1 MTDQSAP
8 PPAPTEAPPPPP
20 APAPTWAAPP
30 PPPPANRPG
39 PMPGW
44 HYAGFWVRFL
54 AFLID
59 ALVLG
64 LLSAA
69 LIPLTGAE
77 WTTTTNGTVTVNYA
91 SNAWSTLIG
100 LVYFV
105 GLWAWRGQ
113 TVGMMP
119 FNMKVVAVA
128 DGKNIDFVRG
138 LLRYV
143 GFIIAAIPLLI
154 GLIWAAF
161 DSRKQGWHDKIAGTV
176 VIRPN

>member
-1 MTDQSAP
+1 MTDQPAPPAPPPSPESSWSAP
-8 PPAPTEAPPPPP
+8 PPAPAPS
-20 APAPTWAAPP
+20 
-30 PPPPANRPG
+30 NRPG

-59 ALVLG
+59 G
-64 LLSAA
+64 ILLAIVTSPFAPQ
-69 LIPLTGAE
+69 L
-77 WTTTTNGTVTVNYA
+77 TTTGTTLQVNA
-91 SNAWSTLIG
+91 GGNAIGTIVG
-100 LVYFV
+100 LVYFA

-119 FNMKVVAVA
+119 FNMKVVSVA
-128 DGKNIDFVRG
+128 DGKNIDVMRG

-143 GFIIAAIPLLI
+143 GFIIAAIPLFI

-161 DSRKQGWHDKIAGTV
+161 DARKQGWHDKIASTV

>member
-1 MTDQSAP
+1 MTDQPAA
-8 PPAPTEAPPPPP
+8 PPAPQPST
-20 APAPTWAAPP
+20 
-30 PPPPANRPG
+30 RPG
-39 PMPGW
+39 PRPGW

-59 ALVLG
+59 AILLG
-64 LLSAA
+64 IVSAA
-69 LIPLTGAE
+69 FTPVWGPQVTATG
-77 WTTTTNGTVTVNYA
+77 TNFEIHA
-91 SNAWSTLIG
+91 QANAIGTLIA
-100 LVYFV
+100 LIYFA
-105 GLWAWRGQ
+105 GFWAWRGQ

-119 FNMKVVAVA
+119 FNMQVVGVA
-128 DGKNIDFVRG
+128 DGKKIDVVRG

-161 DSRKQGWHDKIAGTV
+161 DARKQGWHDKIASTV

>member
-8 PPAPTEAPPPPP
+8 PPAPP
-20 APAPTWAAPP
+20 APAPAAPESNWAAPP
-30 PPPPANRPG
+30 PPPPSNRPG

-59 ALVLG
+59 G
-64 LLSAA
+64 ILLAVVTA
-69 LIPLTGAE
+69 PFVPLWGQNFTA
-77 WTTTTNGTVTVNYA
+77 TTTNFQVNA
-91 SNAWSTLIG
+91 DVNPIGTLIG
-100 LVYFV
+100 LVYLA
-105 GLWAWRGQ
+105 GMWSWRGQ

-119 FNMKVVAVA
+119 FNMKVVGVA
-128 DGKNIDFVRG
+128 DGKNIDFFRG

>member
-1 MTDQSAP
+1 MTDQAAPPAPPATPDSGWTAP
-8 PPAPTEAPPPPP
+8 PPAPS
-20 APAPTWAAPP
+20 
-30 PPPPANRPG
+30 NRPG

-59 ALVLG
+59 GILLG
-64 LLSAA
+64 IISSAFT
-69 LIPLTGAE
+69 PVWGPQF
-77 WTTTTNGTVTVNYA
+77 TTTGNQIAVHAG
-91 SNAWSTLIG
+91 SNAIGTLVG

-105 GLWAWRGQ
+105 GFWAWRGQ

-119 FNMKVVAVA
+119 FNMQVVSVT
-128 DGKNIDFVRG
+128 DGKKIDVVRG

-143 GFIIAAIPLLI
+143 GYIISAIPLLI
-154 GLIWAAF
+154 GFIWAAF
-161 DSRKQGWHDKIAGTV
+161 DARKQGWHDKIASTV

>member
-1 MTDQSAP
+1 MTDQAAPPAPPDQEQSGWSAP
-8 PPAPTEAPPPPP
+8 PPPSAS
-20 APAPTWAAPP
+20 
-30 PPPPANRPG
+30 NRPG

-59 ALVLG
+59 GIVLG
-64 LLSAA
+64 LIATA
-69 LIPLTGAE
+69 LAPFFGPQFTFTGTGTGVGAG
-77 WTTTTNGTVTVNYA
+77 TTFEINATANALGTLV
-91 SNAWSTLIG
+91 G
-100 LVYFV
+100 LVYFI
-105 GLWAWRGQ
+105 GFWSWRGQ

-119 FNMKVVAVA
+119 FNMQVVGVA
-128 DGKNIDFVRG
+128 DGKKIDPVRG

-161 DSRKQGWHDKIAGTV
+161 DSRKQGWHDKIASTV

>member
-1 MTDQSAP
+1 MTDQAAPPAPPAPPATPDSGWTAP
-8 PPAPTEAPPPPP
+8 PPAPS
-20 APAPTWAAPP
+20 
-30 PPPPANRPG
+30 NRPG

-59 ALVLG
+59 GILLG
-64 LLSAA
+64 IISSAFT
-69 LIPLTGAE
+69 PVWGPQF
-77 WTTTTNGTVTVNYA
+77 TTTGNQIAVHAG
-91 SNAWSTLIG
+91 SNAIGTLVG

-105 GLWAWRGQ
+105 GFWAWRGQ

-119 FNMKVVAVA
+119 FNMQVVSVT
-128 DGKNIDFVRG
+128 DGKKIDVVRG

-143 GFIIAAIPLLI
+143 GYIISAIPLLI
-154 GLIWAAF
+154 GFIWAAF
-161 DSRKQGWHDKIAGTV
+161 DARKQGWHDKIASTV

>member
-1 MTDQSAP
+1 
-8 PPAPTEAPPPPP
+8 
-20 APAPTWAAPP
+20 
-30 PPPPANRPG
+30 
-39 PMPGW
+39 MPGW

-59 ALVLG
+59 GILLG
-64 LLSAA
+64 VIGAA
-69 LIPLTGAE
+69 LTPIWGP
-77 WTTTTNGTVTVNYA
+77 TVTVTGA
-91 SNAWSTLIG
+91 GTGTWFAVNAQANAIGTLLG
-100 LVYFV
+100 LIYFT
-105 GLWAWRGQ
+105 GFWAWRGQ

-119 FNMKVVAVA
+119 FNMQVVNVA
-128 DGKNIDFVRG
+128 DGKKIDVVRA

-161 DSRKQGWHDKIAGTV
+161 DARKQGWHDKIASTV

>member
-1 MTDQSAP
+1 MTDQPAPPAPPPTPESSWSAP
-8 PPAPTEAPPPPP
+8 PPAP
-20 APAPTWAAPP
+20 AASS
-30 PPPPANRPG
+30 RPG

-59 ALVLG
+59 AILLG
-64 LLSAA
+64 IISAA
-69 LIPLTGAE
+69 FTPVWGPQV
-77 WTTTTNGTVTVNYA
+77 TTTGTNFEVNAQANAIGTV
-91 SNAWSTLIG
+91 
-100 LVYFV
+100 V
-105 GLWAWRGQ
+105 GLIYFAGFWSWRGQ

-119 FNMKVVAVA
+119 FNMQVVGVA
-128 DGKNIDFVRG
+128 DGKKIDFIRG

-161 DSRKQGWHDKIAGTV
+161 DARKQGWHAKIASTV

>member
-1 MTDQSAP
+1 MTDQPALPDQPAPPAP
-8 PPAPTEAPPPPP
+8 PPSPESTWTAPPPVPSS
-20 APAPTWAAPP
+20 
-30 PPPPANRPG
+30 RPG

-59 ALVLG
+59 GILLG
-64 LLSAA
+64 IISSAFT
-69 LIPLTGAE
+69 PVWGPQF
-77 WTTTTNGTVTVNYA
+77 TTTGNQIAVHAG
-91 SNAWSTLIG
+91 SNAIGTLVG

-105 GLWAWRGQ
+105 GFWAWRGQ

-119 FNMKVVAVA
+119 FNMQVVSVT
-128 DGKNIDFVRG
+128 DGKKIDVVRG

-143 GFIIAAIPLLI
+143 GYIISAIPLLI
-154 GLIWAAF
+154 GFIWAAF
-161 DSRKQGWHDKIAGTV
+161 DARKQGWHDKIASTV

>member
-1 MTDQSAP
+1 MTDQSPAA
-8 PPAPTEAPPPPP
+8 PPAPPAPP
-20 APAPTWAAPP
+20 AAPESGWAGAP
-30 PPPPANRPG
+30 VTTPITRPG

-54 AFLID
+54 AILID
-59 ALVLG
+59 AIVIG

-69 LIPLTGAE
+69 LIPITGAQI
-77 WTTTTNGTVTVNYA
+77 TTTTNGVVTVNYA
-91 SNAWSTLIG
+91 ENAYSALIG
-100 LVYFV
+100 LVYFI
-105 GLWAWRGQ
+105 GFWAWRGQ

-119 FNMKVVAVA
+119 FNMQVVGVA
-128 DGKNIDFVRG
+128 DGKKIDLVRG

-143 GFIIAAIPLLI
+143 GFIISIIPLFL

-161 DSRKQGWHDKIAGTV
+161 DSRKQGWHDKIASTV

>member
-1 MTDQSAP
+1 MTDQTA
-8 PPAPTEAPPPPP
+8 PPAPPAPEQSGWSAPPPP
-20 APAPTWAAPP
+20 APS
-30 PPPPANRPG
+30 NRPG

-59 ALVLG
+59 AIALG
-64 LLSAA
+64 LLTSA
-69 LIPLTGAE
+69 LIPFWGPQIEVTGTGANA
-77 WTTTTNGTVTVNYA
+77 TFHINAAANAVGT
-91 SNAWSTLIG
+91 L
-100 LVYFV
+100 V
-105 GLWAWRGQ
+105 GLAYFIGFWSWRGQ

-119 FNMKVVAVA
+119 FNMQVVGVA
-128 DGKNIDFVRG
+128 DGKKIDPVRG

-143 GFIIAAIPLLI
+143 GFIIAAIPIFI

-161 DSRKQGWHDKIAGTV
+161 DSRKQGWHDKIASTV